1 MQFLLALSAAYSSI
15 ALRVQTGNEQ
25 TERCPTEATIE
36 GASLRAMEAAA
47 ECMYTERLRV
57 NLKSVRMDDA
67 SSWRKGLE
75 ETGHVIDTF
84 LAPRFDWQ
92 IESEPY
98 PWQNFDSSPSIVL
111 RRNLDPA
118 VQNISRA
125 LASKQF
131 PLTCQQHR
139 MLVITDPGRFLGSF
153 AASLVWDFRLFENL
167 LGLRGHPIV
176 SIYNNEEWVLEPR
189 DSTFCEAPDPSGTG
203 SRNRWLCFFL
213 PLTNCSVEGDVLP
226 KTAEERRVG
235 LLVDAADGL
244 APNAAVRGRNNV
256 KTWRDMM
263 EHFPL
268 NGNRKETS
276 ELVGDDLT
284 QVNEA
289 MGNLAMRL
297 EKDDEGSAAVRA
309 FDDETG
315 SPGEGGMLPGFLV
328 RNVLYRR
335 NYRLRSLVAQEI
347 AKHQELEE
355 VVQGKTDCIGV
366 HLRRGDKVDDSY
378 FCSLVDPRNP
388 AFWQAPG
395 FNRTLDEVID
405 IAASLKPTLFP
416 GTPSSRAKIFVATDT
431 AAFVQD
437 FLKHAN
443 ASVRKQVLTLGGQD
457 NPFETQN
464 SRLQELAIYWSS
476 QDIASTCKGLVINGD
491 SKTSLVFEWMA
502 CSKGSHCPLVKD
514 IKEYRPMEEIQAAT
528 SAWDKGIRPD
538 GFKERCE
545 SSQLFGSKSGRS
557 FRRQLWQ

>member
-1 MQFLLALSAAYSSI
+1 
-15 ALRVQTGNEQ
+15 LRVQTGNEQ

-36 GASLRAMEAAA
+36 GANLHAMEVAA
-47 ECMYTERLRV
+47 ECTYTERLRV
-57 NLKSVRMDDA
+57 NLKSVRKDDDG
-67 SSWRKGLE
+67 SWRKGLE

-92 IESEPY
+92 VESEPY
-98 PWQNFDSSPSIVL
+98 SWQNFDSSPSIVL

-131 PLTCQQHR
+131 PLTCQQQR
-139 MLVITDPGRFLGSF
+139 MLVIQDPGRFVGSF
-153 AASLVWDFRLFENL
+153 AASLVWDFRLFEKL
-167 LGLRGHPIV
+167 LEQKGHPIV
-176 SIYNNEEWVLEPR
+176 GIYNNQEWVLEPR
-189 DSTFCEAPDPSGTG
+189 DNTFCEAPDPSGAG
-203 SRNRWLCFFL
+203 PRNRWLCFFL

-226 KTAEERRVG
+226 KTVEERKVG
-235 LLVDAADGL
+235 LLVNAADGL
-244 APNAAVRGRNNV
+244 ASNAAVRGKNTV

-263 EHFPL
+263 EYFPL
-268 NGNRKETS
+268 NGNHEETS
-276 ELVGDDLT
+276 ELVADDLG
-284 QVNEA
+284 A
-289 MGNLAMRL
+289 MGGASEKISMGL
-297 EKDDEGSAAVRA
+297 EKDDQGIAAARA
-309 FDDETG
+309 FADED
-315 SPGEGGMLPGFLV
+315 MLAGFLT

-366 HLRRGDKVDDSY
+366 HLRRGDKISDKYYCD
-378 FCSLVDPRNP
+378 LVCPRNP

-395 FNRTLDEVID
+395 FNHTLDEIVD

-416 GTPSSRAKIFVATDT
+416 GTPSSRAKTFIATDT
-431 AAFVQD
+431 ADFVQD

-443 ASVRKQVLTLGGQD
+443 ASVRKQVLTLGGHD
-457 NPFETQN
+457 NAFETQN

-502 CSKGSHCPLVKD
+502 CSKESHCPRVKD
-514 IKEYRPMEEIQAAT
+514 IAQQRPMEEIEAAT
-528 SAWDKGIRPD
+528 KAWDDGIRPD

-545 SSQLFGSKSGRS
+545 SRNRRMESSS
-557 FRRQLWQ
+557 FHWQLWE